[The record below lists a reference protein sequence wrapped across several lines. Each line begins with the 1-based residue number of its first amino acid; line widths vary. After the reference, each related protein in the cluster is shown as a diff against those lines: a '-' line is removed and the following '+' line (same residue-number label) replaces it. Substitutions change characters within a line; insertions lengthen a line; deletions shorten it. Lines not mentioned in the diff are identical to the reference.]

1 MEVFDVNIFISFDA
15 DADMGY
21 IALTESRAGSAAATD
36 EIGNTALTADF
47 DRHQRIIGVEFPGE
61 AAPEMAR
68 LGTLTGRKHKLE
80 SAFLNGARV
89 QRFRPTAQEAVK
101 TLSVNGVLFYFADHD
116 GRHFIGFDVIDR
128 AEKSE

>member
-1 MEVFDVNIFISFDA
+1 MNIFISFDVE
-15 DADMGY
+15 ADMGY

-36 EIGNTALTADF
+36 EIGNTALAADF

-80 SAFLNGARV
+80 PAFLNGARV
-89 QRFRPTAQEAVK
+89 QRFRPTSQEAVK
-101 TLSVNGVLFYFADHD
+101 TILVNGVQFYFADHD
-116 GRHFIGFDVIDR
+116 GRHFIGFDVMDQ